1 MEKEDFKPDTRYTI
15 SWRNPAG
22 KVQPAQIYVYRA
34 HAKFMVARM
43 TSEAGVLRRIGYD
56 EVLRVAKESPV
67 EPAARLALP
76 AALLDEK
83 FWRDRV
89 TLEHYA
95 SSPAA
100 GK

>member
-1 MEKEDFKPDTRYTI
+1 MEKQDFKPDTRYTI

-22 KVQPAQIYVYRA
+22 KVLPAQIYVYRA
-34 HAKFMVARM
+34 HDNFMVARM

-67 EPAARLALP
+67 EPAARLGLP

-89 TLEHYA
+89 TLDHYA
-95 SSPAA
+95 SSPAT

>member
-1 MEKEDFKPDTRYTI
+1 MEKQDFKPDTRYTI

-22 KVQPAQIYVYRA
+22 KVQPAQIYVYRT
-34 HAKFMVARM
+34 HASFMVARM

-56 EVLRVAKESPV
+56 EILRVAKESPV
-67 EPAARLALP
+67 EPGSRLSLP
-76 AALLDEK
+76 AALVDEK

-95 SSPAA
+95 SSAA
-100 GK
+100 LGK

>member
-1 MEKEDFKPDTRYTI
+1 MEKQDFKPDTRYTI

-22 KVQPAQIYVYRA
+22 KVLPAQIYVYRA
-34 HAKFMVARM
+34 HDNFMVARM

-67 EPAARLALP
+67 EPVARLGLP

-89 TLEHYA
+89 TLDHYA
-95 SSPAA
+95 SSPAT